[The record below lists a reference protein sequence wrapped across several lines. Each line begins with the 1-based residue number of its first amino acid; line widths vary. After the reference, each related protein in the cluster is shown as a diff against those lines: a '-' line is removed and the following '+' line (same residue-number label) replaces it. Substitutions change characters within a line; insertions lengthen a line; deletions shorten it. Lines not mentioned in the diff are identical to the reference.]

1 MPQLRIIYYKYN
13 EWHNARLYWLYKEKY
28 PLRIGW
34 PYCLYITCHFFF
46 PLFYSYSVH
55 GPRNKEVIMNL
66 VQKEVE
72 KCDRLSGFF
81 TIMSMAG
88 GTGSGLGAFV
98 TQCLRDAFP
107 TSFILNHVIWPY
119 GTGEVNVIFLRDI
132 LQDYNCDH
140 RGNEI

>member
-1 MPQLRIIYYKYN
+1 MSDTMPGYIGYTKKST
-13 EWHNARLYWLYKEKY
+13 LYEQADLTAFIS
-28 PLRIGW
+28 PAI
-34 PYCLYITCHFFF
+34 FF

>member
-1 MPQLRIIYYKYN
+1 MTQCQVILVIQRKVPFMN
-13 EWHNARLYWLYKEKY
+13 RLTLLPLYHL
-28 PLRIGW
+28 P
-34 PYCLYITCHFFF
+34 FFF

-107 TSFILNHVIWPY
+107 SSFILNHVIWPY
-119 GTGEVNVIFLRDI
+119 GTGEVNVVFPRDI

-140 RGNEI
+140 RGTET